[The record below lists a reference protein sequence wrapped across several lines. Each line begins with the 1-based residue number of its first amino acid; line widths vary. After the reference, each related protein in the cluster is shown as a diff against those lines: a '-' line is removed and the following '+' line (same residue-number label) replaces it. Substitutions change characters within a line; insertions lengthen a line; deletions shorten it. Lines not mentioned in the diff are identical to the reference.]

1 MSFEKLADLIFPNVT
16 TTPEDYFNQYPKR
29 DLKEGAKV
37 LRYAPSPTGF
47 QHIGGVYAALINE
60 RLAHQSEGVFYLR
73 IEDTDQKR
81 EVKGAIDDTI
91 KTMHYFGMDFDEGIT
106 GENTEKGDYAPYK
119 QSQRAEIY
127 NTFVKDLIKKGMA
140 YPCFMTAEELAELR
154 EKQMAE
160 KLLPGCYGEFA
171 RYRDL
176 APEEAIKKIE
186 AGEEYII
193 RMKSPGDAEK
203 RVEFKDMIKGKV
215 SFPEN
220 VQDVVIIKGD
230 KLPTYHFAHAI
241 DDALMGTTHV
251 IRGEEW
257 LSSLPIH
264 LQMFRVLGLKAPKY
278 AHVPTIMKMDGSS
291 KRKLS
296 KRKDPESAVSYYN
309 EEGYPSV
316 SVVEYLLNIVNSSFE
331 DWRKANKDL
340 PNTEYKVE
348 LNKMSKSGAL
358 FDLVKLHDVSKD
370 VISKMTAEEVY
381 DYYVN
386 WTKDY
391 DKEMHDLVVANKETT
406 LGMFSIER
414 GTAKPRKDFGK
425 WNEVR
430 AHIFY
435 MFDELFAKETA
446 ENVELPK
453 NMTMEEAK
461 RIITAYKEAY
471 NFEADKMQWFE
482 DLKVVAANLGYTAD
496 RKAFKANPE
505 EFKGMVSD
513 VAGVVRAS
521 ITHRTNTPELHT
533 IMQILGREKVEER
546 FNAFLEL

>member
-140 YPCFMTAEELAELR
+140 YPCFMTAEELADLR

-391 DKEMHDLVVANKETT
+391 DK
-406 LGMFSIER
+406 
-414 GTAKPRKDFGK
+414 
-425 WNEVR
+425 
-430 AHIFY
+430 
-435 MFDELFAKETA
+435 
-446 ENVELPK
+446 
-453 NMTMEEAK
+453 
-461 RIITAYKEAY
+461 
-471 NFEADKMQWFE
+471 
-482 DLKVVAANLGYTAD
+482 
-496 RKAFKANPE
+496 
-505 EFKGMVSD
+505 
-513 VAGVVRAS
+513 
-521 ITHRTNTPELHT
+521 
-533 IMQILGREKVEER
+533 
-546 FNAFLEL
+546 

>member
-1 MSFEKLADLIFPNVT
+1 MSFQKLADLIFPNVEHT
-16 TTPEDYFNQYPKR
+16 KEYYFEKYAKR
-29 DLKEGAKV
+29 ELKEGAKV

-60 RLAHQSEGVFYLR
+60 RLAHQGEGVFYLR

-81 EVKGAIDDTI
+81 EVSGAIEDTI
-91 KTMHYFGMDFDEGIT
+91 KTMEYFGMHFDEGIT
-106 GENTEKGDYAPYK
+106 GEETEKGAYAPYK
-119 QSQRAEIY
+119 QSKRADIY
-127 NTFVKDLIKKGMA
+127 NTFVKDLLANGKA
-140 YPCFMTAEELAELR
+140 YPCFMSSDELAELR

-160 KLLPGCYGEFA
+160 KITPGCYGEYA
-171 RYRDL
+171 RCRDL
-176 APEEAIKKIE
+176 DTEEVIAKIE
-186 AGEEYII
+186 AGEQFVI

-220 VQDVVIIKGD
+220 LQDTVIIKGD

-241 DDALMGTTHV
+241 DDYLMGTTHV

-264 LQMFRVLGLKAPKY
+264 LQLFRVLEFRAPKY
-278 AHVPTIMKMDGSS
+278 AHVPTIMKIDGSA

-309 EEGYPSV
+309 QEGYPSV

-340 PNTEYKVE
+340 AATEFQIE
-348 LNKMSKSGAL
+348 MNKMSKSGAL
-358 FDLVKLHDVSKD
+358 FDLIKLHDVSKD
-370 VISKMTAEEVY
+370 VISRMKATEVY

-391 DKEMHDLVVANKETT
+391 DMQMHDLVVANKETT
-406 LGMFSIER
+406 TEMFNIER
-414 GTAKPRKDFGK
+414 ESAKPRKDFGK
-425 WNEVR
+425 WNEVKEK
-430 AHIFY
+430 IFY
-435 MFDELFAKETA
+435 MFDEVFNKETA

-471 NFEADKMQWFE
+471 NFSADKMQWFE
-482 DLKVVAANLGYTAD
+482 DIKAVAAELGYTAD
-496 RKAFKANPE
+496 RKAYKANPE

-521 ITHRTNTPELHT
+521 VTHRTNTPELHT
-533 IMQILGREKVEER
+533 IMQILGEEKVQER
-546 FNAFLEL
+546 FNAFIAL